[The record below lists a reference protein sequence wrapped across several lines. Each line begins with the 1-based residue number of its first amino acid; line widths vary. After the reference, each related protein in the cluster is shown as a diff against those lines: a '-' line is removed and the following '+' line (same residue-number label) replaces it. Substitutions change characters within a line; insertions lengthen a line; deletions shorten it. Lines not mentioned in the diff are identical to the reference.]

1 MCDLV
6 VPLLVTP
13 PLIFGLQREG
23 RIRKFSA
30 QNKRFPLKGLRKLTH
45 CSRRHRPFH
54 ERFAKREAS
63 TSVTHSPTKCGA
75 QHFGVQH
82 FGAQQRAGNERHGT
96 KELGWMG
103 STHVLPKRK

>member
-6 VPLLVTP
+6 VPLLVTT
-13 PLIFGLQREG
+13 PLIVGLQREG

-75 QHFGVQH
+75 QHFG
-82 FGAQQRAGNERHGT
+82 AQQRAGNERHGT